1 MTAPFVNQYKA
12 FAANGGG
19 KEAAGQPVWLRELRE
34 RAIARFSAAGFP
46 STRLEQWRFT
56 NVRPIAET
64 PFTLSGARW
73 DLGHVPAGA
82 VVSTLR
88 EALLCSPDLVH
99 AHLGRYAS
107 VEANPFTALA
117 TAFLADGVFV
127 HIPAKTVIA
136 EPITLSYRPP
146 PPSPSTPAADSR
158 PMTHPRVLIVVE
170 GQAQAKI
177 VESYDGVGSGECL
190 TNAVTEIVLGDGARL
205 DHCRVQHDDAQ
216 AYHMATTQ
224 TSQGRDSRLVFTTV
238 ALGARLSRH
247 DINAVLDGTGA
258 YLVLNGL
265 SVLGGR
271 QHVDHHT
278 TIDHARPHCESHEY
292 LNGVFDE
299 ESHGVFNGR
308 IIVRPGAQR
317 TDSKQTNNN
326 LLLSEEARADSQP
339 QLEIYADDVKCTH
352 GSTVGPLDQTALFYL
367 RSRGLA
373 AEQARGLLTY
383 GFGAEILDRVT
394 IPGTR
399 ERLDRLVRARLGV
412 GDSPGGG
419 RAA

>member
-1 MTAPFVNQYKA
+1 MTAPFLDQYKA

-19 KEAAGQPVWLRELRE
+19 KVAAATPVWLRDLRE
-34 RAIARFSAAGFP
+34 RAIARFTETGFP

-64 PFTLSGARW
+64 AFTLSGARW

-82 VVSTLR
+82 VVTTLG
-88 EALLCSPDLVH
+88 EALLRSPDLVH

-107 VEANPFTALA
+107 VDANPFTALA

-127 HIPAKTVIA
+127 HIPARTVVA
-136 EPITLSYRPP
+136 EPITLTYRPP
-146 PPSPSTPAADSR
+146 LPGPASSSDVR
-158 PMTHPRVLIVVE
+158 PMTHPRVLVVVE
-170 GQAQAKI
+170 GQAQVKI
-177 VESYDGVGSGECL
+177 VESYDGAGSGECL
-190 TNAVTEIVLGDGARL
+190 TNAVTEIVLGEGARL
-205 DHCRVQHDDAQ
+205 DHCRVQHEGAQ

-224 TSQGRDSRLVFTTV
+224 SSQGRDSRLVFTTV

-373 AEQARGLLTY
+373 VEQARGLLTY
-383 GFGAEILDRVT
+383 GFGAEILDRVA

-399 ERLDRLVRARLGV
+399 ERLDRLVRSRLGV
-412 GDSPGGG
+412 GDAAGGG

>member
-1 MTAPFVNQYKA
+1 VTAPFLDQYKA

-19 KEAAGQPVWLRELRE
+19 RVAAATPAWLRDLRE
-34 RAIARFSAAGFP
+34 RAIARFTETGFP

-64 PFTLSGARW
+64 AFTLSGARW

-82 VVSTLR
+82 VVTTLG
-88 EALLCSPDLVH
+88 EALLRSPDLVH

-107 VEANPFTALA
+107 VDANPFTALA

-127 HIPAKTVIA
+127 HIPARTVVA
-136 EPITLSYRPP
+136 EPITLTYRPP
-146 PPSPSTPAADSR
+146 HPGPASSSDVR
-158 PMTHPRVLIVVE
+158 PMTHPRVLVVVE

-177 VESYDGVGSGECL
+177 VESYDGAGSGECL
-190 TNAVTEIVLGDGARL
+190 TNAVTEIVLGEGARL
-205 DHCRVQHDDAQ
+205 DHCRVQHEGAQ

-224 TSQGRDSRLVFTTV
+224 SSQGRDSRLVFTTV

-258 YLVLNGL
+258 HLVLNGL

-373 AEQARGLLTY
+373 VEQARGLLTY
-383 GFGAEILDRVT
+383 GFGAEILDRVA

-412 GDSPGGG
+412 GDVAG